1 MSIEHIQT
9 RPIPVAEVDAVD
21 VARKIAQGLV
31 PSAVIN
37 RTTLTRGAHTLSD
50 TPTTRQEVEVLDDGS
65 GVYRFMPSRQR
76 LRTLGLLKA
85 GRGKG
90 YHLPHDRS
98 LIVLRGPGSGFQG
111 NIVGVLV
118 HREDTKR

>member
-9 RPIPVAEVDAVD
+9 RPIPIAEGDVVD

-31 PSAVIN
+31 PSAVVN

-50 TPTTRQEVEVLDDGS
+50 TLTTKEEVEVLDDGS

-76 LRTLGLLKA
+76 LRTHGLKA
-85 GRGKG
+85 GRGMS

-98 LIVLRGPGSGFQG
+98 VIVLRGPGSGADG
-111 NIVGVLV
+111 NIIGVLV
-118 HREDTKR
+118 HREGVKR

>member
-1 MSIEHIQT
+1 MSIEYIQT

-31 PSAVIN
+31 PSMVAN

-50 TPTTRQEVEVLDDGS
+50 TPTIKEEVEVFDDGS
-65 GVYRFMPSRQR
+65 GVYRLMPSRQR
-76 LRTLGLLKA
+76 LRALGLKA
-85 GRGKG
+85 GRGMG

-98 LIVLRGPGSGFQG
+98 IIVLRGPGSGFQG